1 MTKEVNSS
9 LEYPPAPVRVHLVKN
24 RTLSNTTTGG
34 PPSKSSPCL
43 RLLYEAAVSA
53 IKLEVNLVAFQ
64 ESTAK
69 AEH

>member
-24 RTLSNTTTGG
+24 RTLSNTRTGK
-34 PPSKSSPCL
+34 PASKSSPCS
-43 RLLYEAAVSA
+43 RLLYEAVVST
-53 IKLEVNLVAFQ
+53 IELEVNLVAYR

-69 AEH
+69 AEC